1 MPKIVSININ
11 KNGGVPK
18 YPIENAFI
26 GKYKV
31 KGDKQNDTK
40 HHGGIDRA
48 VCLFSMEIISDLKKE
63 GHSIFPGSTGENLTI
78 EGMDWKS
85 LTIGDRLEF
94 GEVEIQL
101 TSPTAPCKTI
111 AKSFKNGE
119 FVRISEKKHP
129 GWSRWYAKVL
139 KEGVVNLNDDVLVCR
154 PIKL

>member
-1 MPKIVSININ
+1 MPKVVSININ
-11 KNGGVPK
+11 ENGGVPK
-18 YPIENAFI
+18 YAIKNAFI
-26 GKYKV
+26 GKYNV

-40 HHGGIDRA
+40 HHGGINRA
-48 VCLFSMEIISDLKKE
+48 VCLFSMDLISDLKKE
-63 GHSIFPGSTGENLTI
+63 GHPIFPGSTGENLTI

-85 LTIGDRLEF
+85 FKIGDRIKF

-101 TSPTAPCKTI
+101 TGPATPCKTI

-139 KEGVVNLNDDVLVCR
+139 KEGIVNLDDAVL
-154 PIKL
+154 I